1 MKTSFEI
8 DNLKCGGCANT
19 ITKALISF
27 EGLSNP
33 IVDKETETIS
43 FEFPEGFEIQPVKD
57 KLAGLGYPEKG
68 SLHGLKKIGANAMSY
83 VSCAIGK
90 MTTEEEK
97 TA

>member
-8 DNLKCGGCANT
+8 ENLKCGGCANT
-19 ITKALISF
+19 ITKALLSF

-33 IVDKETETIS
+33 NVDKEAETIS

-68 SLHGLKKIGANAMSY
+68 TLTGLKKMGANAMSY

-90 MTTEEEK
+90 ISNETEIK
-97 TA
+97 S